1 MAGAQAML
9 WMNPGK
15 KRERE
20 RRSSK
25 NCKTET
31 SFLSKDIYTQKSRGD
46 NTKRKSESSVDSM
59 AQSSSSSELVGDG
72 SPRLKSEAMKLA
84 ELLHCPFAHSSW
96 SGLGQG

>member
-1 MAGAQAML
+1 MAGAQVML

-15 KRERE
+15 KREKKKIKQKLQDCDE
-20 RRSSK
+20 
-25 NCKTET
+25 
-31 SFLSKDIYTQKSRGD
+31 FLSKDVYTQKSRGG

-84 ELLHCPFAHSSW
+84 ELLHCSFAHSSW